1 MKTNFSEHIKT
12 LRKQQHITQEQL
24 AEAMGVSAGAVYKWE
39 QGISTPDITLIME
52 LASFFGVSVDA
63 LVGYV
68 MYSSDRERI
77 LQKLKQIKL
86 DKSYADC
93 WADIEGWLKRYPN
106 DFEVVH
112 SCGVLYNLA
121 SIETGD
127 QKQIL
132 RSIELLS
139 HACTLIHQNRDPK
152 LSETDLHRDI
162 AIGYLTMGKWDKGMD
177 QLKRNNPCGV
187 NDDLIGHEL
196 ATNPQHRNDAIPY
209 LTNALL
215 HCTASLYR
223 IVIGFVNLFFA
234 QNDYPSAIEILR
246 WFIAYVDGLRTEHG
260 ASYLDKDSAM
270 LLALCGAVYQ
280 QIGDT
285 DNARAYLRKARQIAL
300 QFDASPNYTSQYIRY
315 CEHAEPQVA
324 YDNIGS
330 TAMDTV
336 QNVIEEGADGPD
348 DPTLKLWEDICHEA

>member
-1 MKTNFSEHIKT
+1 MKTNFSENIKT

-68 MYSSDRERI
+68 LYSSDRDRI

-86 DKSYADC
+86 EKTYADN
-93 WADIEGWLKRYPN
+93 WEDVESWLKRYPN

-112 SCGVLYNLA
+112 GCGILYNLA
-121 SIETGD
+121 SIETGN
-127 QKQIL
+127 QKQI
-132 RSIELLS
+132 RRAIELLS
-139 HACTLIHQNRDPK
+139 HACTLIHQNHDPD
-152 LSETDLHRDI
+152 LSETEIHRDI
-162 AIGYLTMGKWDKGMD
+162 AIGYLTMGEWKKGME

-187 NDDLIGHEL
+187 NDSLIGQEL
-196 ATNPQHRNDAIPY
+196 ATHPQCRNEAAPY
-209 LTNALL
+209 LTDALL
-215 HCTASLYR
+215 HCTANLYC

-234 QNDYPSAIEILR
+234 QKDYPSAIEILR
-246 WFIAYVDGLRTEHG
+246 WLIRYMEGLRTDHG

-270 LLALCGAVYQ
+270 LLALCGAIYE
-280 QIGDT
+280 QIGET
-285 DNARAYLRKARQIAL
+285 DNAKDCLRKARQIAL
-300 QFDASPNYTSQYIRY
+300 EFDAAPNHTSQNIRY
-315 CEHAEPQVA
+315 CEHAEPRAA

-330 TAMDTV
+330 TAMDTIQKV
-336 QNVIEEGADGPD
+336 VEEGADGPSE
-348 DPTLKLWEDICHEA
+348 PVLKLWEEICHEA